1 MARGITVDDICRSIE
16 SLFAR
21 GCPVIEEVAQLL
33 SVSSRTIHRVL
44 QNEGVSYSEL
54 VDKCRCQTACDAL
67 EHTRDP
73 VREIADFLGY
83 RDVASFSRAFRR
95 WTGKQPHAY
104 RNYLS
109 QPES

>member
-1 MARGITVDDICRSIE
+1 MAPGITVDDICRSIE

-33 SVSSRTIHRVL
+33 SVSSCAIQQAL

-73 VREIADFLGY
+73 VSEIADFLGY
-83 RDVASFSRAFRR
+83 RDVASFSRAFQR
-95 WTGKQPHAY
+95 WTGKEPHAY